1 MIVETWSIV
10 GFAAFLGV
18 AGVMQRRAKGVG
30 ERAAKQPKQKPSRGE
45 KARRREAAAKRVAP
59 AGMSVAAQV
68 VRRSTV
74 ADDDHPAAFPTRA
87 NADIRIAPWPASEPM
102 PVWGFGGLPGVRP
115 ELGLVTRLPGL
126 VEILA
131 GEAGGPAPEPS
142 MFLTAAEWRELRA
155 GGAGGHHD
163 EPSGGGGTGDHGSNG
178 RSNGNG
184 HRNGYGSA
192 IALNDRTTALAPVFC
207 EIPVPVTL
215 EERAAVE
222 AAVVVGRPRL
232 IAHARPVI
240 GVLAERGFGFVAPAA
255 LPVFLVASMQ
265 DEYSL
270 DVPADEPARDDLPAR
285 QAYTCGAMN
294 DDATQ
299 AAGAGGE
306 QGENATEQADGHEE
320 LPTYALPEVMT
331 WDEAT
336 SAERSECEFSIKG
349 RGAVAAGRM
358 ERAETSGGT
367 GTASA
372 LPAGDTRGGADS
384 SSDEVTESLTV
395 YELPAIATEV
405 FNRAPAQDEPLAD
418 PTHQQDVVLQLTE
431 VITSDHYAD
440 RTEPRPPEAAQ
451 AESSES
457 DEPAEAI
464 TLPTFDLPAIRATWA
479 DQVATLPLA
488 AFDADTGLA
497 TSGGHFDRPESS
509 ADQPTEPIPTLDR
522 APEPPARVAEVAPTA
537 DTPPALAPTS
547 PPAKPVD
554 HPKPVACPPAQ
565 KWKPVEW
572 NTCGVN
578 YRRPMPLPK
587 VRGSV
592 IDFHCHLFAA
602 RHART
607 WFEAAAHFGI
617 DTFVTMTPLEE
628 CVGLARD
635 WPGRI
640 HFIAVPQWF
649 YEGPDFVSDWL
660 RRIEA
665 FYNLGSRMAKFHMA
679 PQTLVRRGLRLD
691 SPELEPVFR
700 ELRDR
705 GMMVM
710 THMGDPEL
718 WYQGKYAD
726 TATYGTRDEHYTMWE
741 NVLNTWTH
749 LPWVGAHMGGN
760 PEDLGRLQ
768 GLLDRHPN
776 LSLDCSATR
785 WMAREV
791 SARRDDAREFF
802 VRNADRILFGSDQ
815 VSGDDRDF
823 DFLASRWWTH
833 RKLWETGYIGP
844 MPILDPDLPASEQP
858 RLRGLALPD
867 EVLQKLYHDNAV
879 KVMAA
884 AGVQIGEQV
893 AAHSA
898 A

>member
-18 AGVMQRRAKGVG
+18 AGVMQRRAKGAG
-30 ERAAKQPKQKPSRGE
+30 ERAAQKPKPKANRAE
-45 KARRREAAAKRVAP
+45 KARRRAAAP

-74 ADDDHPAAFPTRA
+74 ADDDHPAALPTRA

-115 ELGLVTRLPGL
+115 ELALVNRLPGL

-142 MFLTAAEWRELRA
+142 MFLTAAEWRELR
-155 GGAGGHHD
+155 GGHAGDDAH
-163 EPSGGGGTGDHGSNG
+163 GGGSVPAG
-178 RSNGNG
+178 SNGNG
-184 HRNGYGSA
+184 HRGGNGSA
-192 IALNDRTTALAPVFC
+192 LAVGSRSAALAPVFC
-207 EIPVPVTL
+207 EIPVRVTL

-240 GVLAERGFGFVAPAA
+240 GVLAERGFGLIAPTA

-265 DEYSL
+265 DEYSF
-270 DVPADEPARDDLPAR
+270 DVPAAEPARNDSPATA
-285 QAYTCGAMN
+285 AYTCGAMN

-299 AAGAGGE
+299 AAGGGE
-306 QGENATEQADGHEE
+306 EPTVERHEH
-320 LPTYALPEVMT
+320 
-331 WDEAT
+331 
-336 SAERSECEFSIKG
+336 SECAFSIKG
-349 RGAVAAGRM
+349 RGTIAAPPRGM
-358 ERAETSGGT
+358 

-372 LPAGDTRGGADS
+372 IPVANTDGADS
-384 SSDEVTESLTV
+384 PTDQFTEQLTT
-395 YELPAIATEV
+395 YELPPITSEIFERVEAQGGPIA
-405 FNRAPAQDEPLAD
+405 DS
-418 PTHQQDVVLQLTE
+418 THQQDVVLQLTE
-431 VITSDHYAD
+431 AIPSNDDAAK
-440 RTEPRPPEAAQ
+440 TEPHPPEATQ
-451 AESSES
+451 IE
-457 DEPAEAI
+457 EPAETI

-479 DQVATLPLA
+479 DQVATLPRA

-497 TSGGHFDRPESS
+497 TSGGHVDREPSTGPS
-509 ADQPTEPIPTLDR
+509 TEPVPTTDR
-522 APEPPARVAEVAPTA
+522 ATEPPAPVAEVAPTA

-554 HPKPVACPPAQ
+554 RPKSVACPPAQ

-649 YEGPDFVSDWL
+649 YEGPDFISDWL

-726 TATYGTRDEHYTMWE
+726 TAKYGTRDEHYTMWE
-741 NVLNTWTH
+741 NVLDTWTH

-760 PEDLGRLQ
+760 PEDLPRLQ
-768 GLLDRHPN
+768 GLLDRHSN

-791 SARRDDAREFF
+791 SARRDEAREFF

-893 AAHSA
+893 GAQGAA
-898 A
+898 